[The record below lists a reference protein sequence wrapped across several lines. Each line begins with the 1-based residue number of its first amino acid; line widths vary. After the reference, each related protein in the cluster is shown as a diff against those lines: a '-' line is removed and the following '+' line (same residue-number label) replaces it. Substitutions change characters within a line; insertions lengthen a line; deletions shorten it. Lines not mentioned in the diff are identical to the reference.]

1 MAPVSTT
8 INKKK
13 DIRWTDAQIRWP
25 EDEVAPEEVEE
36 DDDEDGDD
44 NDNPFDPFAD
54 PDPHEIFSFR
64 FVVPKQKSTIATTSI
79 ETDNDDDDDNDDN
92 DDEKNDT
99 EIIRLDI
106 HGYKT
111 ESDAV
116 WQSTGLT
123 LWKASKYLCDY
134 MVQHADELQGQ
145 RVLEVSG

>member
-1 MAPVSTT
+1 MAPVST
-8 INKKK
+8 NDKK
-13 DIRWTDAQIRWP
+13 DIKWTDAQIRWP
-25 EDEVAPEEVEE
+25 EDEVAREGTDETNSNDGDGDGDNSDE
-36 DDDEDGDD
+36 DDNE
-44 NDNPFDPFAD
+44 NLFDPFAD

-64 FVVPKQKSTIATTSI
+64 FVTKKKSAL
-79 ETDNDDDDDNDDN
+79 DNDDDDD
-92 DDEKNDT
+92 DDEENGSA
-99 EIIRLDI
+99 IRLDI

-145 RVLEVSG
+145 RVLEVSEL